1 MKRVVS
7 GLRES
12 LVKCIMAHGRVEGT
26 HEGRKYSPEGVN
38 VKAPGNAADSKIH
51 GKRSVQGG
59 IKKDMPPW
67 YEDNGQGIGEEDVAV
82 NDQTK
87 RKKYHVSE
95 MDADWD
101 NTAFDVAPAHETG
114 RKYTKLI

>member
-1 MKRVVS
+1 
-7 GLRES
+7 
-12 LVKCIMAHGRVEGT
+12 
-26 HEGRKYSPEGVN
+26 
-38 VKAPGNAADSKIH
+38 
-51 GKRSVQGG
+51 
-59 IKKDMPPW
+59 MPPW

-87 RKKYHVSE
+87 RKKYRVSE
-95 MDADWD
+95 MDADRD